1 MDNSELRFRTCTVEE
16 VAALKPR
23 DDAIFDRIMA
33 GRLSRLVKNAEP
45 DLTTLSVI
53 VTPCRE
59 PIVAPEEGRG
69 KF

>member
-1 MDNSELRFRTCTVEE
+1 MDDSELRFRTCTVAE
-16 VAALKPR
+16 VATLKRR

-33 GRLSRLVKNAEP
+33 GRPSRLAKPADP
-45 DLTTLSVI
+45 DLTTFSLI